1 MTDVLRGRLT
11 TLYAA
16 MSPTLF
22 RRGKYTLMMNALARQ
37 RNGPRG

>member
-16 MSPTLF
+16 MKSETF
-22 RRGKYTLMMNALARQ
+22 RRSNSSILIRVLTR
-37 RNGPRG
+37 

>member
-16 MSPTLF
+16 MKKAELAVA
-22 RRGKYTLMMNALARQ
+22 RVALEQ
-37 RNGPRG
+37 E